1 MEPPRW
7 DVLLTEAGLD
17 PGALRPSS
25 HPWLPPVFADTVAVF
40 DGAFPQEPT
49 IPLRVEGAAYAG
61 RPVAFRVRGPW
72 ETEGPPVRSLA
83 TALIAATYVVLA
95 PVLVLGILLARRN
108 LRLGRGDRR
117 GAFRIAAFVF
127 SCRLLYALLR
137 YGHARSPLE
146 AWQLFTHAA
155 GGALFGGAA
164 VWILYVAL
172 EPYVRRRWPEA
183 LVSWSRLLSGR
194 FRDPLIGRDLLVA
207 AVAAAVTTLLF
218 GLTLHLPIW
227 RGTPATPLPLEAYLG
242 FLPGPSRVL
251 AWLFGFVAAVAVIY
265 SLMNVLL
272 FALLRS
278 LLRRTAA
285 AAGALWLLWMAVLSS
300 TLPQLT
306 GGPPSADA
314 LLLLAVVNSVPIFLL
329 VRHGLLAMTLYY
341 LMSTLLIESSAVMH
355 FRAWYAA
362 PAVFLCALVAGLIGW
377 GLYASLSARPLRW
390 DGLLER

>member
-1 MEPPRW
+1 
-7 DVLLTEAGLD
+7 
-17 PGALRPSS
+17 
-25 HPWLPPVFADTVAVF
+25 
-40 DGAFPQEPT
+40 
-49 IPLRVEGAAYAG
+49 
-61 RPVAFRVRGPW
+61 
-72 ETEGPPVRSLA
+72 
-83 TALIAATYVVLA
+83 
-95 PVLVLGILLARRN
+95 
-108 LRLGRGDRR
+108 
-117 GAFRIAAFVF
+117 
-127 SCRLLYALLR
+127 LR